1 MTSVLCYFFQFV
13 RWLPTMENS
22 VHFSSHCEEAEP
34 RGTRIDAV
42 RSMPVVTK
50 ARTRSLAVSF
60 DGRQVDRLVSH
71 VSLNRYFADKVKKDS
86 ATLNEQSLGAAD
98 RPNASRYYM

>member
-1 MTSVLCYFFQFV
+1 M
-13 RWLPTMENS
+13 RWLYPRRIRFIFHRITRRQ
-22 VHFSSHCEEAEP
+22 P

-60 DGRQVDRLVSH
+60 DGRQVDRPVSH
-71 VSLNRYFADKVKKDS
+71 VSLNRYFADKVKTDS
-86 ATLNEQSLGAAD
+86 ATLNEQSLDAVD
-98 RPNASRYYM
+98 RLNASRYYM